1 MADQIPIPARPRVGV
16 ADPEDIRRRAS
27 AAFGRP
33 LRELSRLPGGLS
45 SLTYRATD
53 ERGAAVVIK
62 VAPPGLAPVRNRD
75 VLRQARVLAALEKV
89 PGVAVPAVLGTD
101 AGTPPEIP
109 PLFVMEFV
117 PGESYEPRHVATGSR
132 PSAEHVRGRGRAGV
146 RMLAA
151 LHAVAPADLGLDE
164 APLTGETEVE
174 RWRAAFT
181 SVDLAPELSER
192 AGEVH
197 RGLVAALPAPTGPA
211 VLHGDWRLGNMQADE
226 DTIRAVIDWEI
237 WSVGDPRA
245 DLAWM
250 RLMHD
255 PAHPSA
261 AAPEAPSLEPDEV
274 LAEYEEAA
282 GIPVAALPWFDA
294 FVRYKQAAASA
305 LLVKNAERR
314 GDVDE
319 ATERM
324 RVGIGLLLDDAFRRL
339 S

>member
-1 MADQIPIPARPRVGV
+1 MADSTSTPPRPSVGV
-16 ADPEDIRRRAS
+16 ADPEDVRRRAS
-27 AAFGRP
+27 HALGRP

-45 SLTYRATD
+45 SLTYRAVD
-53 ERGAAVVIK
+53 DRGTAVVVK

-75 VLRQARVLAALEKV
+75 VLRQARVLTALEEV

-109 PLFVMEFV
+109 PLFVMEFA
-117 PGESYEPRHVATGSR
+117 PGESYEPRHTEADSR
-132 PSAEHVRGRGRAGV
+132 PPAEQVRARGRAGA

-151 LHAVAPADLGLDE
+151 LHAAAPADLGLNEPAFTTE
-164 APLTGETEVE
+164 AEVE
-174 RWRAAFT
+174 RWRAAFG
-181 SVDLAPELSER
+181 SVELAPGVTGR
-192 AGEVH
+192 ADEVH
-197 RGLVAALPAPTGPA
+197 RRLTASLPRPAEPA
-211 VLHGDWRLGNMQADE
+211 VLHGDWRLGNMQADAE
-226 DTIRAVIDWEI
+226 TIRAVIDWEI
-237 WSVGDPRA
+237 WSVGDPRT

-261 AAPEAPSLEPDEV
+261 AAPEAPSLEPDELLSV
-274 LAEYEEAA
+274 YEQAA
-282 GIPVAALPWFDA
+282 GTAVTELPWFDA

-319 ATERM
+319 NTERM
-324 RVGIGLLLDDAFRRL
+324 RVGIGLLLDDALHHL